1 MSLPSIVA
9 PEYTCVIPSTNKE
22 ISFRPFLVKEEK
34 ILLMAQE
41 SGEMEEQIRAIPT
54 VLANCITTP
63 DIAVGSLATF
73 DIEYLFLKIRAK
85 SVGEIVE
92 LSVGHTGA
100 FEPSGT
106 LEPSCDHKTKIS
118 LNLDEIAIPS
128 PIRDNKIQLTD
139 DVGDVLRFPNFQ
151 DVAITDEQTPE
162 VLFNILVETVEY
174 VYDNENVYNEF
185 TKDEMKSWL
194 ENLGQSEFEQINN
207 FFQTTPTLKH
217 KIEWTCEAC
226 GKDDFI
232 ELEGLQSFFI

>member
-1 MSLPSIVA
+1 M
-9 PEYTCVIPSTNKE
+9 
-22 ISFRPFLVKEEK
+22 
-34 ILLMAQE
+34 
-41 SGEMEEQIRAIPT
+41 
-54 VLANCITTP
+54 
-63 DIAVGSLATF
+63 
-73 DIEYLFLKIRAK
+73 
-85 SVGEIVE
+85 
-92 LSVGHTGA
+92 SVGHTGA

-128 PIRDNKIQLTD
+128 PIPDNKIQLTD
-139 DVGDVLRFPNFQ
+139 DVGVVLRFPNFQ

-162 VLFNILVETVEY
+162 VLFNILVATVEY